1 MGNFT
6 KIVVPE
12 KGEPIRIHTHTLKLD
27 VPLHP
32 IIPFIEGEGIGPEI
46 MAATRRVLDAAV
58 ARAYGDSKTL
68 IWMEIYAGEKAKAIY
83 PVRSSKLPSQD
94 RRGENN
100 QGSNGVYG
108 DLLPQETLDA
118 IREFVVALK
127 SPLGTP
133 VGSGYRSLNVLLRRK
148 LDLYACV
155 RPVRYFPGI
164 PSALKNPEK
173 VDIVIFR
180 ENVEDVY
187 AGWEWQ
193 EGTTEAHGLIG
204 YLNQKMGT
212 SIRLDSGI
220 GIKPISLFGTKR
232 LVRKAIQWAFAHNG
246 RDVTIMHKGNIMKYT
261 EGAFREWGYEVAK
274 TEFGDRVVTED
285 EVWEKHNGKVPEGM
299 LLLKDRIADNM
310 FQQII
315 TRPQD
320 YHVVV
325 APNLNGDY
333 LSEAAASLVGGLG
346 VAPGANIGDHLA
358 IFEATHGTA
367 PKYAGKNIAN
377 PTGLILSGLMLL
389 EYIGWTEAAK
399 CLRVALEKTFASR
412 EVTQDFAREI
422 KGVTALSTTEFAE
435 ALIAH
440 MA

>member
-1 MGNFT
+1 MSNFT

-12 KGEPIRIHTHTLKLD
+12 NGEPIRIHPHTLELD
-27 VPLHP
+27 VPLRP
-32 IIPFIEGEGIGPEI
+32 IVPFIEGEGIGPDI
-46 MAATRRVLDAAV
+46 MKVARRVLDEAV
-58 ARAYGDSKTL
+58 KHAYGDSRSL
-68 IWMEIYAGEKAKAIY
+68 MWMEIYAGEKAKA
-83 PVRSSKLPSQD
+83 L
-94 RRGENN
+94 
-100 QGSNGVYG
+100 YG
-108 DLLPQETLDA
+108 DLLPEETISA

-127 SPLGTP
+127 GPLGTP
-133 VGSGYRSLNVLLRRK
+133 TGGGYRSLNVLLRRK
-148 LDLYACV
+148 LDLYACI
-155 RPVRYFPGI
+155 RPVRYFSGI
-164 PSALKNPEK
+164 PSVLKNPEK

-193 EGTTEAHGLIG
+193 ANTTKADNLIR
-204 YLNQKMGT
+204 YLNHMMGT

-220 GIKPISLFGTKR
+220 GIKPISSFGTKR
-232 LVRKAIQWAFAHNG
+232 LVRKAIQWALAHNG
-246 RDVTIMHKGNIMKYT
+246 RNITLMHKGNIMKYT

-274 TEFGDRVVTED
+274 AEFGDRVITED
-285 EVWEKHNGKVPEGM
+285 EVWEKYNGKVPERM

-310 FQQII
+310 FQQVI

-320 YHVVV
+320 YHVVA

-346 VAPGANIGDHLA
+346 VAPGANIGDYLA
-358 IFEATHGTA
+358 LFEATHGTA

-399 CLRVALEKTFASR
+399 CLSTALEETFAAR
-412 EVTQDFAREI
+412 KVTQDFARDI
-422 KGVTALSTTEFAE
+422 KGVPALSTTEFAE

-440 MA
+440 MV